1 MSKPPLRHVPSDDC
15 AVVVGGVP
23 YYPHEGES
31 LSLIGGAT
39 PIRLFQVLNRFRQAS
54 VQVEAMQDEPDG
66 AVQIAELLDPQFD
79 ELCELLASRIVD
91 WTWTDARGQPLPPP
105 SARAVALL
113 ENQEVL
119 YLITV
124 VQGEGP
130 AERKNGSSSSPIT
143 SSATASPPTAAP
155 RSTTARSRTR
165 VL

>member
-1 MSKPPLRHVPSDDC
+1 MSKPPLRHIPSDDC
-15 AVVVGGVP
+15 AVVVDGET

-31 LSLIGGAT
+31 LSLIGGAR
-39 PIRLFQVLNRFRQAS
+39 PIRLFQVVNRLRQAS
-54 VQVEAMQDEPDG
+54 VQVEALQDEPDG
-66 AVQIAELLDPQFD
+66 AVQIAELLDPQFE

-105 SARAVALL
+105 NARAVALL

-130 AERKNGSSSSPIT
+130 AERKNGSSSSPTT
-143 SSATASPPTAAP
+143 SSATTSPPTEATP
-155 RSTTARSRTR
+155 STTGRSRTKA
-165 VL
+165 